1 MIVLDTNVLS
11 EIMRPRPSPAVLQWV
26 AAQEPLSVFT
36 TTITR
41 AEILY
46 GIEILPPGKRRTALR
61 AAVESMLA
69 EEFGSRIL
77 PFDEDAAHAFATIAS
92 RRQTLGS
99 PISQFDAMI
108 AGIASSRHAA
118 VATRNVRDFQDC
130 GIPVVDPFGMDE

>member
-11 EIMRPRPSPAVLQWV
+11 EIMRPSPSPAVLQWI

-36 TTITR
+36 TTITQ
-41 AEILY
+41 AEILH
-46 GIEILPPGKRRTALR
+46 GVELLPPGKRRIAFHG
-61 AAVESMLA
+61 AVESMLA

-92 RRQTLGS
+92 RRHALGC

-108 AGIASSRHAA
+108 AAIASSRQAA
-118 VATRNVRDFQDC
+118 IATRNARDFRDC
-130 GIPVVDPFGMDE
+130 GIPVIDPFGMDE